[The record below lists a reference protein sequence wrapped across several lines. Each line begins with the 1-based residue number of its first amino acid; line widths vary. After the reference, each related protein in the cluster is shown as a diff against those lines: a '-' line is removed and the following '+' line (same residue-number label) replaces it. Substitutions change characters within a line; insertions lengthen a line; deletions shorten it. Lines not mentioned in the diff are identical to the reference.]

1 MAQHDPATAE
11 QLAERKQIIR
21 NMITAGLNKAAIVRK
36 VREEYAEWDISDR
49 QVRNYVDA
57 AYEGMSLDAGLV
69 DRAAYFVRTLERFDD
84 IYMKA
89 TETGN
94 LKVATEANMAIA
106 KLLKLENPSASMDWR
121 KAAKEA
127 GLDTTAAIAAMA
139 ERFKRGAEDDLIQ

>member
-69 DRAAYFVRTLERFDD
+69 DRAAYFVRTLER
-84 IYMKA
+84 
-89 TETGN
+89 
-94 LKVATEANMAIA
+94 L
-106 KLLKLENPSASMDWR
+106 S
-121 KAAKEA
+121 
-127 GLDTTAAIAAMA
+127 
-139 ERFKRGAEDDLIQ
+139 LIHISEPTRPY